1 MLKTSQ
7 KKPKSTNDGAF
18 LPYLCANKAWN
29 ATHNNSTFVNN
40 AQRLRLF
47 FSRVFFPKFFPHF
60 LPKNIPHLLPKF
72 LPHFFCQN
80 FIAF

>member
-7 KKPKSTNDGAF
+7 KKPKNTNDGAF

-47 FSRVFFPKFFPHF
+47 FSYVFSPSI
-60 LPKNIPHLLPKF
+60 LP
-72 LPHFFCQN
+72 
-80 FIAF
+80 AFSP